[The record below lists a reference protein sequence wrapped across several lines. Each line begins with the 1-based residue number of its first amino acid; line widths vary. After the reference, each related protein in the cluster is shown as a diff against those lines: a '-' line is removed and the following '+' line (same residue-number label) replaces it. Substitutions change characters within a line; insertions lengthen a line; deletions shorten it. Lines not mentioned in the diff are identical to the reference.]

1 MMTCTEYY
9 IVENSERLV
18 LRTREC
24 LAQHYKDFSIPSFS
38 LKFYQMDAKELG
50 MLSAIHFSQRSASQS
65 E

>member
-1 MMTCTEYY
+1 MTCTEYY

-38 LKFYQMDAKELG
+38 LKFYQMDAKEIG
-50 MLSAIHFSQRSASQS
+50 MLSAMHSS
-65 E
+65 